1 MAAWAGV
8 LPACRSRGQ
17 FVTRQNYLFTSESVS
32 EGHPDKVCDR
42 ISDEIVDLVY
52 REAKKTGMDPWNVR
66 VACET
71 LATTNRVVIAGEVR
85 VPDSLMKTDK
95 NGDKV
100 INPSKFKS
108 AARKAIRAIGYE
120 QDGFHWKTAK
130 IDVLLHAQSADIAQG
145 VDNAA
150 DRQGEE
156 GAGDQG
162 IMFGY
167 ACRETPDLM
176 PAPIY
181 YSHKIL
187 ELLSAA
193 RHEGKGDVGK
203 LGPDAKSQVTVKYVD
218 GKAAEVTSIVLSTQH
233 LDPKW
238 DSKKVRKV
246 VEPYIHEA
254 LGDLKIADDCAW
266 YINPTGKFVIG
277 GPDGDAGLTGR
288 KIIVDTYGGA
298 APHGGGAFSG
308 KDTTKVDR
316 SAAYAARYL
325 AKNVVAAKLAD
336 RCTIQLS
343 YAIGV
348 AQPLSVYV
356 DLHGTGKVD
365 ESKLEDALREVM
377 DLSPSGIRKHLDLNK
392 PIYARTSSYGH
403 FGRKAGRDG
412 SFSWEKTDLVKA
424 LKDELAA

>member
-1 MAAWAGV
+1 VA
-8 LPACRSRGQ
+8 
-17 FVTRQNYLFTSESVS
+17 RQNYIFTSESVS

-52 REAKKTGMDPWNVR
+52 REARKSGMDPWDVR

-85 VPDSLMKTDK
+85 VPKSLLKQDRQG
-95 NGDKV
+95 NVLEDAREFPI

-130 IDVLLHAQSADIAQG
+130 IDVLLHGQSADIAQG

-167 ACRETPDLM
+167 ACTETPDLM
-176 PAPIY
+176 PAPLY

-187 ELLSAA
+187 ELLAAA
-193 RHEGKGDVGK
+193 RHRGEGDAGR
-203 LGPDAKSQVTVKYVD
+203 LGPDAKSQVSVRYVG
-218 GKAAEVTSIVLSTQH
+218 GKAAEVTQIVLSTQH
-233 LDPKW
+233 LDGSW
-238 DSKKVRKV
+238 DSAKVRSV
-246 VEPYIHEA
+246 VEPYIRQA
-254 LGDLKIADDCAW
+254 LGDLKIADDCNW
-266 YINPTGKFVIG
+266 YINPTGKFEIG

-325 AKNVVAAKLAD
+325 AKNVVAAGLAD
-336 RCTIQLS
+336 RCTIQLA

-348 AQPLSVYV
+348 AQPLSIYV

-365 ESKLEDALREVM
+365 EARLEEALRKVM
-377 DLSPSGIRKHLDLNK
+377 DLSPSGIRRHLDLNK
-392 PIYARTSSYGH
+392 PIYAKTSSYGH
-403 FGRKAGRDG
+403 FGRKPGRDG
-412 SFSWEKTDLVKA
+412 SFSWEKTDLVKPLRQA
-424 LKDELAA
+424 LAS

>member
-1 MAAWAGV
+1 M
-8 LPACRSRGQ
+8 
-17 FVTRQNYLFTSESVS
+17 RQNYIFTSESVS

-52 REAKKTGMDPWNVR
+52 KEAKKAGMDPWHVR

-71 LATTNRVVIAGEVR
+71 LTTTNRVVIAGEVR
-85 VPDSLMKTDK
+85 VPDSLLKKDK
-95 NGDKV
+95 DGNIQHEANGNPL
-100 INPSKFKS
+100 INPSKFRS
-108 AARKAIRAIGYE
+108 AARRAIRAIGYE
-120 QDGFHWKTAK
+120 QDGFHWKTAR
-130 IDVLLHAQSADIAQG
+130 IDVLLHGQSADIAQG
-145 VDNAA
+145 VDNAS
-150 DRQGEE
+150 DKQGEE

-167 ACRETPDLM
+167 ACTETPDLM
-176 PAPIY
+176 PAPLY

-187 ELLSAA
+187 ELLAAA
-193 RHEGKGDVGK
+193 RHNGEGDAGK
-203 LGPDAKSQVTVKYVD
+203 LGPDAKSQVTVRYVD
-218 GKAAEVTSIVLSTQH
+218 GKPYEATQIVLSTQH
-233 LDPKW
+233 IDPNW
-238 DSKKVRKV
+238 DNKKVRTV
-246 VEPYIHEA
+246 VEPYIREA
-254 LGDLKIADDCAW
+254 LSSGGLSIADDCNW

-325 AKNVVAAKLAD
+325 AKNVVASKLAE

-356 DLHGTGKVD
+356 DLHGTGKVS
-365 ESKLEDALREVM
+365 EEAVEKAVRQVM
-377 DLSPSGIRKHLDLNK
+377 DLSPSGIRRHLDLNK

-412 SFSWEKTDLVKA
+412 SFSWEKTDLAKA
-424 LKDELAA
+424 LKEAVAA